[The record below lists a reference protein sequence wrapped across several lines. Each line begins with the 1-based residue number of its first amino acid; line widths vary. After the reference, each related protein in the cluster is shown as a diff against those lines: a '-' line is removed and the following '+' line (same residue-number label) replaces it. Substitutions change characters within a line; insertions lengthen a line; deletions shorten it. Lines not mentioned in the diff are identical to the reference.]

1 MILVGYFTKG
11 GASEQ
16 YANEIAETLKT
27 DGLDIEITN
36 LAQGVPDIT
45 NFDIIILGTGVRMYR
60 VYGRWKKVLKQK
72 EIGSKQLYMFLSSG
86 TAIDEPDKAVEKFL
100 QPIVKKYGLK
110 PNSMISFPGII
121 PGKWADLDGQKNT
134 VKIEKAKEWALEI
147 SRQIKSK

>member
-100 QPIVKKYGLK
+100 QPIVKKYSLK

-121 PGKWADLDGQKNT
+121 PEKWADSDGQKNT

>member
-60 VYGRWKKVLKQK
+60 VYGLVQV
-72 EIGSKQLYMFLSSG
+72 FLHLSPEAKPLVIFLLDPQALHPRHLLLPNLG
-86 TAIDEPDKAVEKFL
+86 EGRIRKLQAGIQYL
-100 QPIVKKYGLK
+100 QP
-110 PNSMISFPGII
+110 STRC
-121 PGKWADLDGQKNT
+121 LDF
-134 VKIEKAKEWALEI
+134 
-147 SRQIKSK
+147 